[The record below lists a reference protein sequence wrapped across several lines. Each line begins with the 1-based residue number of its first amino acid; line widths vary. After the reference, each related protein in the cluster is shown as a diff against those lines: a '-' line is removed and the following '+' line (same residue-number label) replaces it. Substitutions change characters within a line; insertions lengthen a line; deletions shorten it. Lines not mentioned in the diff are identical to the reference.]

1 MEQNRTPVVQPLYQR
16 LSLITLGITAFFF
29 VLWAGQ
35 SIVVPLLFAMLLAM
49 LLDRF
54 VNKLSTW
61 HIPRTVGIGI
71 AVLLAMAAIIG
82 LGYFIVTQA
91 THFRE
96 MMPELKEKG
105 AQVMKQGERW
115 LLNTTDIEH
124 KDVDNAVEKVK
135 EKSMENGGSVVGKT
149 LATVGTLF
157 GFLFLLPVFTFLLLF
172 YKDLFHGFL
181 SRLFRKSEH
190 ETLDDVLGQTKG
202 VVESYLIGL
211 LFEAAIVTALNWV
224 GLMVIGVKFALL
236 LAVLAALLN
245 LIPYI
250 GIIIGTILPMVVAA
264 ATQDMSAAFWVLA
277 LFLAIQFIDNNFI
290 VPLVVASRVEVNAFM
305 SILVVLMGGALWGI
319 PGMFLSLPLTAML
332 KVIFDRVPALEP
344 FGYLLGPG
352 DKGRSRGKSRKDKK
366 EEDHPERSVA

>member
-1 MEQNRTPVVQPLYQR
+1 MEQARTPTAPPLYQR
-16 LSLITLGITAFFF
+16 LSLITLGLTAFFF

-49 LLDRF
+49 LLDPLVKR
-54 VNKLSTW
+54 LSKW
-61 HIPRTVGIGI
+61 HIPRVLGIAI
-71 AVLLAMAAIIG
+71 AVLLAMAALIG

-91 THFRE
+91 THFSE
-96 MMPELKEKG
+96 LLPELKAKG
-105 AQVMKQGERW
+105 NQVLKQVEHW
-115 LLNTTDIEH
+115 LLNSTDMEH
-124 KDVDNAVEKVK
+124 KDVDNAVAKVK

-149 LATVGTLF
+149 LTTVGTLF
-157 GFLFLLPVFTFLLLF
+157 GFFFLLPVFTFLLLF
-172 YKDLFHGFL
+172 YKSLFHGFL

-190 ETLDDVLGQTKG
+190 ETLDEVLGQTKG
-202 VVESYLIGL
+202 VVQSYLVGL
-211 LFEAAIVTALNWV
+211 IFEAAIVTALNWV
-224 GLMVIGVKFALL
+224 GLMAIGVKFALL

-264 ATQDMSAAFWVLA
+264 TTQDVTAALWVLG
-277 LFLAIQFIDNNFI
+277 LFAAVQFIDNNFI

-305 SILVVLMGGALWGI
+305 SILVVLIGGALWGI

-344 FGYLLGPG
+344 FGYLLGAG
-352 DKGRSRGKSRKDKK
+352 DKKK
-366 EEDHPERSVA
+366 EKAGSSAKEATG